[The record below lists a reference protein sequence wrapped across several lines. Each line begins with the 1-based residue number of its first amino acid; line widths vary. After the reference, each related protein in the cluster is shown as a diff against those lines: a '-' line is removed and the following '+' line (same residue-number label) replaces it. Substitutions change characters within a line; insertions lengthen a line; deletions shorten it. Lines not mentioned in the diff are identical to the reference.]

1 MIEVDDIVY
10 TTKGKNAK
18 ALAVVEEIKT
28 GSRLI
33 GRYGSKPVNNRVT
46 YIARY
51 GDGSI
56 LKFSQQ
62 HINKTVFKIGG

>member
-18 ALAVVEEIKT
+18 QLAVVEEVIVG
-28 GSRLI
+28 GSRI
-33 GRYGSKPVNNRVT
+33 GRFGSKSEPSKVS

-51 GDGSI
+51 GDGST
-56 LKFSQQ
+56 FRFNAGS
-62 HINKTVFKIGG
+62 INKTVFKV